1 MSLCP
6 IQIFCLLLPG
16 AAQLPAKEPL
26 DQATAVAL
34 DGTILG
40 GKGISKEMN
49 IARVYVKR
57 LPLMES
63 VQFE

>member
-1 MSLCP
+1 MSHTDILS
-6 IQIFCLLLPG
+6 LLLPG
-16 AAQLPAKEPL
+16 AAAKEPL

-34 DGTILG
+34 DRTILG
-40 GKGISKEMN
+40 GMRVNKEMN

>member
-1 MSLCP
+1 MRVFSLLS
-6 IQIFCLLLPG
+6 LLLPG
-16 AAQLPAKEPL
+16 AAAKEPL

-40 GKGISKEMN
+40 GKGVNKEMN